1 MALRCWLVG
10 IWLTGLLPLSASAAG
25 ATLPRHAS
33 DFNSGK
39 ILDQGVFTLSL
50 AGRTVGTENFEI
62 RSFSDKIEARAQIQL
77 HLEQNGKSYDV
88 QDSPDLTLDTQLNP
102 LTYSWTQKG
111 SPPYQLS
118 IDFRSSPAHI
128 VGKPEHG
135 PEDRREVVLA
145 QDVIVLDDNVIH
157 HFQFIVDRYAR
168 SSGGKQTFKAF
179 IPQEALP
186 GELTVEDAG
195 NEAASRDDT
204 TANLR
209 HLVVTS
215 ELARID
221 LWIDSHNHLQRV
233 AIADKQFEA
242 IRAK

>member
-1 MALRCWLVG
+1 MALRCLLVAV
-10 IWLTGLLPLSASAAG
+10 WLTGLLLPAAAAG
-25 ATLPRHAS
+25 AAHPRHAS
-33 DFNSGK
+33 NFSSGK
-39 ILDQGVFTLSL
+39 ILDQGVFMLSL
-50 AGRTVGTENFEI
+50 GGHTVGTENFEI
-62 RSFSDKIEARAQIQL
+62 RSFADKVEARAQIQL

-88 QDSPDLTLDTQLNP
+88 QDSPDLTLDTKLNP

-111 SPPYQLS
+111 SPAYHLS

-135 PEDRREVVLA
+135 PEDQREVALA
-145 QDVIVLDDNVIH
+145 QDIIVLDDNVIH
-157 HFQFIVDRYAR
+157 HFQFVVDRYAR
-168 SSGGKQTFKAF
+168 TSGGKQTFKAF
-179 IPQEALP
+179 VPQEALP

-195 NEAASRDDT
+195 KDTASREDAA
-204 TANLR
+204 ANLR

-221 LWIDSHNHLQRV
+221 LWVDSHNHLQRV
-233 AIADKQFEA
+233 AIPDKQFEA

>member
-1 MALRCWLVG
+1 MALRGWLVG

-25 ATLPRHAS
+25 AMLPRHAS
-33 DFNSGK
+33 DFSSGK
-39 ILDQGVFTLSL
+39 IVDQGVFTLSL

-62 RSFSDKIEARAQIQL
+62 RSFSDKLEARAQIQL
-77 HLEQNGKSYDV
+77 HLEQDGKIYDV
-88 QDSPDLTLDTQLNP
+88 LDSSDLTLDRELNP
-102 LTYSWTQKG
+102 LTYSWTQKS
-111 SPPYQLS
+111 SPAYRLS
-118 IDFRSSPAHI
+118 IDFRSSPARI
-128 VGKPEHG
+128 VGKPEHA
-135 PEDRREVVLA
+135 PEDRRDIALA
-145 QDVIVLDDNVIH
+145 RDIIVLDDNVIH

-168 SSGGKQTFKAF
+168 TPGGKQTFKAF
-179 IPQEALP
+179 VPQEALP

-195 NEAASRDDT
+195 NEAVSRDDT

-221 LWIDSHNHLQRV
+221 LWVDRHDHLQRV
-233 AIADKQFEA
+233 AIPDKQFEA